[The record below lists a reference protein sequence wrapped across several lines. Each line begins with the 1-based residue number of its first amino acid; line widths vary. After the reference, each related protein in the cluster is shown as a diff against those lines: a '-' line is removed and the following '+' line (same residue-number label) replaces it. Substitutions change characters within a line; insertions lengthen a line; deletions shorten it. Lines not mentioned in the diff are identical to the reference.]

1 MISEHINIKN
11 TARQIL
17 TWLVLL
23 ISTAVV
29 LVPLYIIATASF
41 KNEVEIFEAPLALMT
56 EDSGLFN
63 FKQLDKFPLY
73 IWNSIKVTFFCTV
86 IQLGTAS
93 TSAYAFS
100 KLKWRGRDAL
110 FILYLMSMMI
120 PIQVIIIPQF
130 MVVKTLGLYDSH
142 LALILV
148 GSFTV
153 FGTFLIK
160 QFFMTVPES
169 LLESARIDG
178 AHEWTIFFRVA
189 LPLAKTVLAT
199 VLIFSFR
206 WFWNEFFSALIY
218 LASPELKTLPLGM
231 TDFVGEYMIYYGP
244 QMAAALISIVPVM
257 ILFLALQRYFIQGIA
272 SSGIKG

>member
-1 MISEHINIKN
+1 MTSKIKIGNI
-11 TARQIL
+11 
-17 TWLVLL
+17 V
-23 ISTAVV
+23 S
-29 LVPLYIIATASF
+29 YIILLLTSLAVLIPIYIIITAAF
-41 KNEVEIFEAPLALMT
+41 KNEVDIFESPAALFT
-56 EDSGLFN
+56 PDSGLFN
-63 FKQLDKFPLY
+63 FKELNNFPLY
-73 IWNSIKVTFFCTV
+73 IWNSVKVTFFCTV

-93 TSAYAFS
+93 TGAYAFS
-100 KLKWRGRDAL
+100 KLKWKGRDSI
-110 FILYLMSMMI
+110 FVLYLMSMMI

-130 MVVKTLGLYDSH
+130 MIIRSFGLYDTH

-148 GSFTV
+148 ASFTV

-160 QFFMTVPES
+160 QFFMTLPDS

-178 AHEWTIFFRVA
+178 AGEWRIFLQIV

-218 LASPELKTLPLGM
+218 LTSQELKTLPLGM
-231 TDFVGEYMIYYGP
+231 TDFVTEYMVYYGP
-244 QMAAALISIVPVM
+244 QMAAAMISIIPVM
-257 ILFLALQRYFIQGIA
+257 VLFISLQRYFIQGIT

>member
-1 MISEHINIKN
+1 MTSKKIIQKC
-11 TARQIL
+11 TTWIL
-17 TWLVLL
+17 IL
-23 ISTAVV
+23 ITSLFVV
-29 LVPLYIIATASF
+29 VPVYIIITASF
-41 KNEVEIFEAPLALMT
+41 KNERDIFEAPMALWT
-56 EDSGLFN
+56 SNSGLFN
-63 FKQLDKFPLY
+63 FKQLDKFPLEL
-73 IWNSIKVTFFCTV
+73 WNSIKVTFFCTV

-100 KLKWRGRDAL
+100 KLKWKGRDTL
-110 FILYLMSMMI
+110 FVLYLMSMMI

-130 MVVKTLGLYDSH
+130 MVIKTLGLYNTH

-153 FGTFLIK
+153 FGTFLMK
-160 QFFMTVPES
+160 QFFITLPDS
-169 LLESARIDG
+169 LMESARMDG
-178 AHEWTIFFRVA
+178 AHEWTIFLKIV

-218 LASPELKTLPLGM
+218 LTSPELKTLPLGM
-231 TDFVGEYMIYYGP
+231 TDFVSEYLVYFGP
-244 QMAAALISIVPVM
+244 QMAAAMISIIPVM
-257 ILFLALQRYFIQGIA
+257 ILFFSLQRYFIQGIA

>member
-1 MISEHINIKN
+1 MTSKSIIQKTVSWLMLLLT
-11 TARQIL
+11 TAF
-17 TWLVLL
+17 VL
-23 ISTAVV
+23 I
-29 LVPLYIIATASF
+29 PLYMIATASF
-41 KNEVEIFEAPLALMT
+41 KNERDIFEAPLVLWT
-56 EDSGLFN
+56 ENSGIFN
-63 FKQLDKFPLY
+63 FKQLDRFPLY

-110 FILYLMSMMI
+110 FVLYLMSMMI

-130 MVVKTLGLYDSH
+130 MVIKNLGLYNSH

-160 QFFMTVPES
+160 QFFMTLPDS
-169 LLESARIDG
+169 IMESARIDG
-178 AHEWTIFFRVA
+178 AHEWVIFLRIVM
-189 LPLAKTVLAT
+189 PLAKTVMAT

-218 LASPELKTLPLGM
+218 IASPELKTLPLGM
-231 TDFVGEYMIYYGP
+231 TDFVTEYMVYFGP

-257 ILFLALQRYFIQGIA
+257 ILFLSLQKYFIQGIA

>member
-1 MISEHINIKN
+1 MISESLPTK
-11 TARQIL
+11 IL
-17 TWLVLL
+17 TWILLVL
-23 ISTAVV
+23 TAAAV
-29 LVPLYIIATASF
+29 LVPLYIILTASF
-41 KNEVEIFEAPLALMT
+41 KTELDIFDASLALYT
-56 EDSGLFN
+56 EHSGLFN
-63 FKQLDKFPLY
+63 FKELDKFPLY

-86 IQLGTAS
+86 LQLGTAS
-93 TSAYAFS
+93 TGAYAFA
-100 KLKWRGRDAL
+100 KLKWKGRDAL
-110 FILYLMSMMI
+110 FIVYLMSMMI

-130 MVVKTLGLYDSH
+130 IVVRILGIYDTH

-160 QFFMTVPES
+160 QFFMTVPNS

-178 AHEWTIFFRVA
+178 AHEWTIFLQVV
-189 LPLAKTVLAT
+189 LPLSKTVLAT

-218 LASPELKTLPLGM
+218 ISSPELKTLPLGM
-231 TDFVGEYMIYYGP
+231 TDFVGEYVIYYGP
-244 QMAAALISIVPVM
+244 QMAAALISIIPVM
-257 ILFLALQRYFIQGIA
+257 ILFLSLQRYFIQGIA

>member
-1 MISEHINIKN
+1 MTSKKNISGIFSAAAI
-11 TARQIL
+11 
-17 TWLVLL
+17 
-23 ISTAVV
+23 AVATIV
-29 LVPLYIIATASF
+29 IIIPLYIVATASF
-41 KNEVEIFEAPLALMT
+41 KSELDIFEYPMALFT
-56 EDSGLFN
+56 ENSGWFN
-63 FKQLDKFPLY
+63 FRQLTKFPLY
-73 IWNSIKVTFFCTV
+73 IWNSIKVTFFTTA
-86 IQLGTAS
+86 IQLVTAS
-93 TSAYAFS
+93 TSAYAFA
-100 KLKWRGRDAL
+100 KLKWKGRDTL

-130 MVVKTLGLYDSH
+130 ITIRMLGLYDTH

-148 GSFTV
+148 GSFSV

-160 QFFMTVPES
+160 QFFTTIPDS

-178 AHEWTIFFRVA
+178 AHEWTVFLQVVM
-189 LPLAKTVLAT
+189 PLAKTVMAT

-218 LASPELKTLPLGM
+218 LASAELKTLPLGM
-231 TDFVGEYMIYYGP
+231 TDFVGEYEIYFGP
-244 QMAAALISIVPVM
+244 QMAAALISIIPVM

>member
-1 MISEHINIKN
+1 MTSKIHIK
-11 TARQIL
+11 TLASWLIL
-17 TWLVLL
+17 LL
-23 ISTAVV
+23 TSAFV
-29 LVPLYIIATASF
+29 LVPLYMIVTASF
-41 KNEVEIFEAPLALMT
+41 KNEREIFELPMAVWT
-56 EDSGLFN
+56 ENSGLFN
-63 FKQLDKFPLY
+63 FKQLSKFPLY
-73 IWNSIKVTFFCTV
+73 IWNSLKVTFFCTV

-100 KLKWRGRDAL
+100 KLKWKGRDTL
-110 FILYLMSMMI
+110 FVLYLMSMMI

-130 MVVKTLGLYDSH
+130 MVVKSLGLYNTH

-160 QFFMTVPES
+160 QFFMTLPDS

-178 AHEWTIFFRVA
+178 APEWTIFIKVVM
-189 LPLAKTVLAT
+189 PLAKTVLAT

-231 TDFVGEYMIYYGP
+231 TDFVAEYLVYFGP
-244 QMAAALISIVPVM
+244 QMAAALISIIPVM
-257 ILFLALQRYFIQGIA
+257 ILFLALQKYFIQGIA

>member
-1 MISEHINIKN
+1 MISNKTVKN
-11 TARQIL
+11 TLSWAA
-17 TWLVLL
+17 LL
-23 ISTAVV
+23 ITTVIV
-29 LVPLYIIATASF
+29 LVPIYIIVTASF
-41 KNEVEIFEAPLALMT
+41 KNEVEIFEAPIALFT
-56 EDSGLFN
+56 ENSGLFN
-63 FKQLDKFPLY
+63 FLQLAKFPLY
-73 IWNSIKVTFFCTV
+73 IWNSIKVTFLTTM
-86 IQLGTAS
+86 IQLVTAS

-100 KLKWRGRDAL
+100 KLKWRGRDTL

-130 MVVKTLGLYDSH
+130 MIIRFFGLYDSH

-148 GSFTV
+148 GSFSV

-160 QFFMTVPES
+160 QFFMTIPES

-178 AHEWTIFFRVA
+178 AREWTIFLQVVM
-189 LPLAKTVLAT
+189 PLAKTVMAT

-231 TDFVGEYMIYYGP
+231 TDFVGEYEVYFGP
-244 QMAAALISIVPVM
+244 QMAAALISIIPVM

>member
-1 MISEHINIKN
+1 MTSKIKISS
-11 TARQIL
+11 IL
-17 TWLVLL
+17 SGIIIFFTSL
-23 ISTAVV
+23 AVII
-29 LVPLYIIATASF
+29 PIYIIFTAAF
-41 KNEVEIFEAPLALMT
+41 KNEVDIFDHPIALFT
-56 EDSGLFN
+56 ANSGLFN
-63 FKQLDKFPLY
+63 FKQLNMFPLY

-93 TSAYAFS
+93 TGAYAFS
-100 KLKWRGRDAL
+100 KLKWRGRDVI

-130 MVVKTLGLYDSH
+130 MIIRSIGLYDTH

-148 GSFTV
+148 ASFTV

-160 QFFMTVPES
+160 QFFMTIPDS

-178 AHEWTIFFRVA
+178 AGEWTIYFKIVM
-189 LPLAKTVLAT
+189 PLAKTVLAT

-218 LASPELKTLPLGM
+218 LTSPELKTLPLGM
-231 TDFVGEYMIYYGP
+231 TDFVTEYLVYYGP
-244 QMAAALISIVPVM
+244 QMAAAMISIIPVM
-257 ILFLALQRYFIQGIA
+257 ILFICLQGYFIQGIA

>member
-1 MISEHINIKN
+1 MTSKINMK
-11 TARQIL
+11 TMLSWLIL
-17 TWLVLL
+17 LL
-23 ISTAVV
+23 TSAFV
-29 LVPLYIIATASF
+29 LVPLYMIVTASF
-41 KNEVEIFEAPLALMT
+41 KNEREIFEVPMAIWT
-56 EDSGLFN
+56 ENSGLFN
-63 FKQLDKFPLY
+63 FKQLSKFPLY
-73 IWNSIKVTFFCTV
+73 IWNSLKVTFFCTV

-100 KLKWRGRDAL
+100 KLKWRGRDTL
-110 FILYLMSMMI
+110 FVLYLMSMMI

-130 MVVKTLGLYDSH
+130 MVVKSLGLYNTH

-160 QFFMTVPES
+160 QFFMTLPDS
-169 LLESARIDG
+169 LMESARIDG
-178 AHEWTIFFRVA
+178 AHEWIIFLKVVM
-189 LPLAKTVLAT
+189 PLAKTVMAT

-231 TDFVGEYMIYYGP
+231 TDFVAEYMVYFGP

-257 ILFLALQRYFIQGIA
+257 ILFLALQKYFIQGIA

>member
-1 MISEHINIKN
+1 MTFDKTVKK
-11 TARQIL
+11 TASWVIL
-17 TWLVLL
+17 LL
-23 ISTAVV
+23 TAAFVM
-29 LVPLYIIATASF
+29 VPLYIIITASF
-41 KNEVEIFEAPLALMT
+41 KNETDIFAAPLALYT
-56 EDSGLFN
+56 DKSGFFN
-63 FKQLDKFPLY
+63 FRQLSRFPLY

-93 TSAYAFS
+93 TSAYAFA
-100 KLKWRGRDAL
+100 KLKWRGRDTL
-110 FILYLMSMMI
+110 FIIYLMSMMI

-130 MVVKTLGLYDSH
+130 MIVRSLGLYDSH

-178 AHEWTIFFRVA
+178 AREWTIFLRVVM
-189 LPLAKTVLAT
+189 PLAKTVMAT

-218 LASPELKTLPLGM
+218 IASPELKTLPLGM
-231 TDFVGEYMIYYGP
+231 TDFVGEYMVYFGP
-244 QMAAALISIVPVM
+244 QMAAALISIIPVM
-257 ILFLALQRYFIQGIA
+257 ILFLSLQKYFIQGIA

>member
-1 MISEHINIKN
+1 MTFKFNIRKS
-11 TARQIL
+11 L
-17 TWLVLL
+17 TWLL
-23 ISTAVV
+23 ILITAAFVV
-29 LVPLYIIATASF
+29 VPVYIIFTAAF
-41 KNEVEIFEAPLALMT
+41 KNERDIFEAPMALWT
-56 EDSGLFN
+56 ANSGLIN
-63 FKQLDKFPLY
+63 FKQLEKFPLY

-100 KLKWRGRDAL
+100 KLKWRGRDTL
-110 FILYLMSMMI
+110 FVLYLMSMMI

-130 MVVKTLGLYDSH
+130 IVIKTMGLYNTH

-160 QFFMTVPES
+160 QFFMTLPDS
-169 LLESARIDG
+169 LMESARIDG
-178 AHEWTIFFRVA
+178 AHEWIIFLKIVM
-189 LPLAKTVLAT
+189 PLAKTVLAT

-218 LASPELKTLPLGM
+218 LTSPELKTLPLGM
-231 TDFVGEYMIYYGP
+231 TDFVSEYLIYFGP
-244 QMAAALISIVPVM
+244 QMAAALISIIPVM
-257 ILFLALQRYFIQGIA
+257 ILFFSLQKYFIQGIA

>member
-1 MISEHINIKN
+1 MTFKN
-11 TARQIL
+11 TLKNSAQWLILIL
-17 TWLVLL
+17 TSAFVL
-23 ISTAVV
+23 IPVYMIV
-29 LVPLYIIATASF
+29 TASF
-41 KNEVEIFEAPLALMT
+41 KNEREIFEVPMALWT
-56 EDSGLFN
+56 ENSGLFN
-63 FKQLDKFPLY
+63 FQRLDRFPLY

-86 IQLGTAS
+86 IHLGTAS
-93 TSAYAFS
+93 TSAYAFT
-100 KLKWRGRDAL
+100 KLKWKGRDTL

-130 MVVKTLGLYDSH
+130 MVVKSLGLYNSH

-160 QFFMTVPES
+160 QFFMTLPDS
-169 LLESARIDG
+169 LMESARIDG
-178 AHEWTIFFRVA
+178 AHEWVIFLRIV

-231 TDFVGEYMIYYGP
+231 TDFVAEYMVYFGP
-244 QMAAALISIVPVM
+244 QMAAALISIIPVM
-257 ILFLALQRYFIQGIA
+257 ILFFSLQRYFIQGIA